1 MNSYCWEY
9 EMDPDFPISVVDYT
23 TATNEISIHWH
34 HYLEIGLC
42 LEGRGKFVFSEKE
55 YSAKAGDVFL
65 AGNFENHVAVADP
78 AAKSRYLLIL
88 FLPEFI
94 APFTGR
100 KHEQEYLR
108 IFNYNP
114 DSFEHKIAA
123 ETAAAAE
130 LSADIKKLKR
140 AWDERPANYKNIID
154 VLLRKI
160 LVTLMGH
167 YGASTEETRETEVLR
182 HRIRKSL
189 NYIRSNFRKPIKL
202 YELAEMEHMSETNYR
217 KVFKGAT
224 HFGFKEYINFLRLTY
239 AKQLLTQTELSV
251 LKVGQES
258 GYSNINQFYKVFH
271 EYVGMSPAQF
281 RKGEASALNL
291 MERSGE
297 TQHDDE
303 H

>member
-9 EMDPDFPISVVDYT
+9 EMDPDFPISVIDYT
-23 TATNEISIHWH
+23 TTTSEISIHWH

-42 LEGRGKFVFSEKE
+42 LEGKGKFVFSEKE
-55 YSAKAGDVFL
+55 YSAQAGDVFL
-65 AGNFENHVAVADP
+65 AGNFENHVAVAEDSG
-78 AAKSRYLLIL
+78 KSRYILIL
-88 FLPEFI
+88 FLPELI
-94 APFTGR
+94 APFAGR

-108 IFNYNP
+108 VFNYNP
-114 DSFEHKIAA
+114 DSFAHKIAA
-123 ETAAAAE
+123 GTAAARE
-130 LSADIKKLKR
+130 LGSDIRKLKHI
-140 AWDERPANYKNIID
+140 WDTKPADYKNIID

-160 LVTLMGH
+160 LLALMEH
-167 YGASTEETRETEVLR
+167 YGANAEGTREAELLQ

-189 NYIRSNFRKPIKL
+189 TYIRSNFRKPIKL

-217 KVFKGAT
+217 KVFKGAM

-281 RKGEASALNL
+281 RRGEQSALNSK
-291 MERSGE
+291 ERSG
-297 TQHDDE
+297 TAQDDD
-303 H
+303 

>member
-9 EMDPDFPISVVDYT
+9 DMDPDFPISVIDYS
-23 TATNEISIHWH
+23 TAAGETGIHWH

-42 LEGRGKFVFSEKE
+42 LEGKGKFVFSEKE
-55 YSAKAGDVFL
+55 YSAQAGDVFL
-65 AGNFENHVAVADP
+65 AGNFENHVAVAEDTG
-78 AAKSRYLLIL
+78 KSRYILIL

-94 APFTGR
+94 APFAGR

-108 IFNYNP
+108 AFHHDP
-114 DSFEHKIAA
+114 DRFEHKIAA
-123 ETAAAAE
+123 GTAAAAE
-130 LSADIKKLKR
+130 LGVDIRKLKR
-140 AWDERPANYKNIID
+140 VWDEKPADYKNIID

-160 LVTLMGH
+160 LLTLMEH
-167 YGASTEETRETEVLR
+167 YGANEDGAGDVEMLQR
-182 HRIRKSL
+182 RIRKSL

-281 RKGEASALNL
+281 RRGEHSALSS
-291 MERSGE
+291 MERTGE
-297 TQHDDE
+297 IQYDD
-303 H
+303 